1 MSTNLDFSD
10 LLRLIDERSAAFR
23 AAIAAAPR
31 LDVPVPT
38 CPDWTLAVL
47 VQHLGEGRHRWA
59 ATVAAG
65 PAMAPPDRADWNT
78 SAAPEDRAELLDWLA
93 ESARRL
99 IDALRAAGPDRGC
112 WTWWDT
118 SQSPQTAGAVARH
131 QLQEIAVHTYDAQL
145 TVGAAE
151 PLPVEVALDGVDE
164 FLATCVATASPWPH
178 DPAVVD
184 YRTTEGPSWSL
195 HLSAGGA
202 HVDRIPVPADVTVET
217 TAAELVLT
225 FYGRYPVDALKI
237 DGDRGILDQLVTWE
251 PE

>member
-1 MSTNLDFSD
+1 VSTNLDFPG

-23 AAIAAAPR
+23 AAIAAAPT

-38 CPDWTLAVL
+38 CPEWTLADL
-47 VQHLGEGRHRWA
+47 AQHLGEGRHRWA

-65 PAMAPPDRADWNT
+65 PAAAPPDRSAWNT
-78 SAAPEDRAELLDWLA
+78 SAAPEDRAELLAWLA
-93 ESARRL
+93 ESAQRL
-99 IDALRAAGPDRGC
+99 IGALRAAGPDAGC
-112 WTWWDT
+112 WAWWDG
-118 SQSPQTAGAVARH
+118 SQSPLTAGAVARH
-131 QLQEIAVHTYDAQL
+131 QLQEITVHTYDAQL

-164 FLATCVATASPWPH
+164 FLTTCVATSSPWPH

-202 HVDRIPVPADVTVET
+202 RVDRVPAPADVTAET
-217 TAAELVLT
+217 TAGELVLT
-225 FYGRYPVDALKI
+225 FYGRNPVEALKA
-237 DGDRGILDQLVTWE
+237 DGNRLILDQLVAWE